1 MRARISDALL
11 AQRDNLFGWVPVC
24 LGAGIGLYF
33 TLGEEPAL
41 ISFAIGGVIGLALLV
56 LARLANTAIAP
67 LILAAVLVLAG
78 AGLAKWRVEAV
89 SAPVL
94 TFRYYGPVEGRLVNV
109 DRSASDAVRLT
120 LDNVVLARMSP
131 ERTPAKVR
139 ISLYGSQPFTQYDP
153 GDILILTGHLSPP
166 AGPAE
171 PGGFD
176 FQRHAWFLGLGAV
189 GYTRTP
195 VLRLAVPKVQGF
207 ATQVFSLRM
216 TISQAVQAAMP
227 GETGAFAAAIM
238 TGDRSG
244 MGQGTLTDLRAS
256 NLAHLLAISGLHM
269 GLLTGFV
276 FAVIR
281 YGLALFPSIALRWPT
296 KKVAAV
302 CAMIVGAFYLLLSG
316 GNVATERAFIMVA
329 VMLVAVLLDRRA
341 LTLRAVAIAAV
352 IVLVWQP
359 EAITG
364 PGFQMSF
371 AATTALVAAFAGL
384 RRFDLSRL
392 PKWTRPILSVVVS
405 SFIAGLA
412 TAPFAAAHFNQIAH
426 YGLIANLLSVPLMG
440 ILVMP
445 AAVLAVCLAPLGLWG
460 IGLWAMELG
469 LRWILFVA
477 GFVAAQDGAL
487 SHVWAPSPW
496 VLPLMTLGLLWVL
509 LIKGAA
515 RFAGLGMVACA
526 AVLWFQTERPAL
538 LVADDGGLLGLQT
551 DAGRAL
557 SKPRGSGFVA
567 GIWLENDGAP
577 VTQEQAA
584 DRVGLATDGRR
595 LTVDLRGWQ
604 ILHVTGKTALADL
617 DGCAGADI
625 LISNQTDAVD
635 RPCSV
640 FDIRRLRETGS
651 LALNVAQNGD
661 LHIETAHHI
670 AGARPW
676 NIQQGPRENRIVL
689 TAQTRKRAAEA
700 TLISEII
707 KP

>member
-1 MRARISDALL
+1 MRAWLSDALL
-11 AQRDNLFGWVPVC
+11 SQRDNLFGWVPVC
-24 LGAGIGLYF
+24 LGIGIGWYF
-33 TLGEEPAL
+33 ALGAEPAL
-41 ISFAIGGVIGLALLV
+41 PLFVIGGLIGLVLLA
-56 LARLANTAIAP
+56 LARQAPTAFSP
-67 LILAAVLVLAG
+67 LILAAVLILAG

-94 TFRYYGPVEGRLVNV
+94 TFRYYGPIEGRLVNI

-120 LDNVVLARMSP
+120 LDNVVLERMSP

-139 ISLYGSQPFTQYDP
+139 ISLYGEQPFQRFNP
-153 GDILILTGHLSPP
+153 GDALILTGHLSPP

-176 FQRHAWFLGLGAV
+176 FQRHAWFLELGAV

-195 VLRLAVPKVQGF
+195 VLRLAEPKVQSF
-207 ATQVFSLRM
+207 ATRVFAMRM
-216 TISQAVQAAMP
+216 TISQAVQSAMP

-244 MGQGTLTDLRAS
+244 MGQGTLMDLRAS

-276 FAVIR
+276 FAVVR
-281 YGLALFPSIALRWPT
+281 YGLALIPACALRWPT
-296 KKVAAV
+296 KKIAAV
-302 CAMIVGAFYLLLSG
+302 CAMVVGAFYLLLSG
-316 GNVATERAFIMVA
+316 GNVATERAYIMVA
-329 VMLVAVLLDRRA
+329 VMLVAVLLDKRA

-359 EAITG
+359 EALAG

-384 RRFDLSRL
+384 RRFDLTRL
-392 PKWTRPILSVVVS
+392 PKWTRPVLSVVVS

-440 ILVMP
+440 VLVMP
-445 AAVLAVCLAPLGLWG
+445 AAVLAVCLAPLGLWE

-469 LRWILFVA
+469 LSWILFVA
-477 GFVAAQDGAL
+477 GFVAGQEGAL
-487 SHVWAPSPW
+487 SHVWAPSPL
-496 VLPLMTLGLLWVL
+496 VLPFMTLGLLWAL
-509 LIKGAA
+509 LIKGTA
-515 RFAGLGMVACA
+515 RFAGLALVTCA
-526 AVLWFQTERPAL
+526 AVLWLQTARPML
-538 LVADDGGLLGLQT
+538 LISDDGGLIGVQT

-567 GIWLENDGAP
+567 DIWLENDGAP
-577 VTQEQAA
+577 VSQEQAA
-584 DRVGLATDGRR
+584 GRAGLTINGRR
-595 LTVDLRGWQ
+595 VEANLGEWR
-604 ILHVTGKTALADL
+604 ILQVSGKTALAEL
-617 DGCAGADI
+617 DGCDGADI
-625 LISNQTDAVD
+625 LVLNQIDEIT

-640 FDIRRLRETGS
+640 FDVRRLRQTGS
-651 LALNVAQNGD
+651 LALDIASNGD
-661 LHIETAHHI
+661 LRIETAQRL

-676 NIQQGPRENRIVL
+676 NARQGAQGDPIVL
-689 TAQTRKRAAEA
+689 SFETRKRAAGA
-700 TLISEII
+700 TRFSEITQR
-707 KP
+707 

>member
-41 ISFAIGGVIGLALLV
+41 ISFATGGVISLALLV

-153 GDILILTGHLSPP
+153 GDVLILTGHLSPP

-477 GFVAAQDGAL
+477 GFVAGQDGAL